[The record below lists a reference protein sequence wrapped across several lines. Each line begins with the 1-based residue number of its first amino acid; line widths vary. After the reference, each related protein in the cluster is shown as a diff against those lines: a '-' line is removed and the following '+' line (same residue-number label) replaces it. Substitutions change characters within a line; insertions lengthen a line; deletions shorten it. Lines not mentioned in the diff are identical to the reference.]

1 MAILKNND
9 IAYAIHHATLDKT
22 GAELGTAISN
32 SAKFLLRHRLNS
44 KRQDII
50 FEKLHEIQNKE
61 EKIVEA
67 KIFSKNKLSHTSIHE
82 IKQFLEKKYKAETI
96 ELEEEIDDGLI
107 GGMKIQ
113 VGDDIIDATLSNQL
127 EQLQKHLLR
136 N

>member
-1 MAILKNND
+1 MATLKNND
-9 IAYAIHHATLDKT
+9 IAHAIHHATLDKS
-22 GAELGTAISN
+22 GAELADAISN

-67 KIFSKNKLSHTSIHE
+67 KIFSKHKQSHTSIHE
-82 IKQFLEKKYKAETI
+82 IKQFLEKKYKAEKI
-96 ELEEEIDDGLI
+96 ELEEEIDEGLI

-127 EQLQKHLLR
+127 EQLQKHLLK
-136 N
+136 

>member
-1 MAILKNND
+1 MATLKNND

-22 GAELGTAISN
+22 EAELGTAISN

-50 FEKLHEIQNKE
+50 FEKLHDIQNKE

-82 IKQFLEKKYKAETI
+82 IKQFLEKKYKAEKI
-96 ELEEEIDDGLI
+96 ELEEEIDDALI

-127 EQLQKHLLR
+127 
-136 N
+136 